1 MAQCR
6 SCKATVLW
14 VKLLPL
20 GRTAPLDI
28 KLSKDGNIQM
38 LGERLVVAKVLSKIE
53 LAQAKEEGEL
63 LYTSH
68 FATCPNAKQHRSQ
81 K

>member
-1 MAQCR
+1 MAQCK
-6 SCKATVLW
+6 SCKAEVIW

-20 GRTAPLDI
+20 G
-28 KLSKDGNIQM
+28 KLTPVNYTMSKTGNIQM
-38 LGERLVVAKVLSKIE
+38 LGERQFVAKVLSKAE
-53 LAQAKEEGEL
+53 KARAQEEGEL

-68 FATCPNAKQHRSQ
+68 FATCPNAAAHRSA